1 MAPLWHWDLTDHHCG
16 IIVPF
21 QPHEQKQ
28 GPEPPAVGTRGQRD
42 TPMGPSPPPPVVP
55 EVIWGTPMSV
65 GAGCGAVPV
74 PFPGK
79 AAVFF
84 GQTPTAPHHP
94 MGLRCSWGAGGTR
107 SPWGEVCTSARA
119 PPLPSSSS
127 SSPPKLS
134 HLEAAEIWGHPNAT
148 SAVPLTPGAGGRG
161 AGGAGGGLSSQ
172 LPPPGS
178 RIRPSC
184 AAATPQLSQ
193 PKAWVTSA
201 LGPEGNQKAHIW
213 GGGTFLLQAAL
224 PQGAA
229 PTSLPQGPG
238 QKEGGTKQPPPP
250 GKGKALGSCSPLAPL
265 PLLGGGSR
273 SPQGHPLHGAEP
285 QQSCPKVWGGK
296 ILEKSSPP
304 PNTPATPPAAPRG
317 SAALGGLRG
326 GCLKPSLS
334 DKESSTQNSWQTPP
348 PGDSSL
354 GLIPPIPEL
363 TFQSY

>member
-1 MAPLWHWDLTDHHCG
+1 MAPLWHWGLTDHHCG

-21 QPHEQKQ
+21 QPHKQKQ

-42 TPMGPSPPPPVVP
+42 TPMVPSPPPPVVP

-94 MGLRCSWGAGGTR
+94 MGLRCSWGAGGTC
-107 SPWGEVCTSARA
+107 SSWGEVCTSARA

-148 SAVPLTPGAGGRG
+148 STVPLTPGAGGRG
-161 AGGAGGGLSSQ
+161 DGAARGGLSSQ

-213 GGGTFLLQAAL
+213 GGGGTFLLQAAL

-229 PTSLPQGPG
+229 PGTGTEGGGHKAAAPQGR
-238 QKEGGTKQPPPP
+238 
-250 GKGKALGSCSPLAPL
+250 ARL
-265 PLLGGGSR
+265 
-273 SPQGHPLHGAEP
+273 
-285 QQSCPKVWGGK
+285 W
-296 ILEKSSPP
+296 
-304 PNTPATPPAAPRG
+304 AA
-317 SAALGGLRG
+317 AAH
-326 GCLKPSLS
+326 
-334 DKESSTQNSWQTPP
+334 
-348 PGDSSL
+348 
-354 GLIPPIPEL
+354 
-363 TFQSY
+363 